1 MSDILLQSREGAVV
15 TLTIN
20 RPEKLNAMTKP
31 LWRALGEAV
40 HALSADDAVR
50 CIVLRGAG
58 EKSFSPGNDISE
70 FETERSNKKQAIA
83 YGEIMHNTVKALQ
96 ECRHPIVAQIHGI
109 CVGGGMEIASLAD
122 IRICGESSRFGA
134 PINKLGLVMAY
145 SEMKPIADL
154 IGKSK
159 ALEILLEGKI
169 FDAQEALRIGLVSRV
184 VPDAQVAREAQE
196 TAQRI
201 AAGAPLVARWHKK
214 FARRL
219 ADSSPLTSAE
229 KEECFDCFDT
239 EDFQI
244 GYKAFLA
251 KQAPEFVGR

>member
-1 MSDILLQSREGAVV
+1 MSDILLENREGFVV

-31 LWRALGEAV
+31 LWQDLGDAFTR
-40 HALSADDAVR
+40 LSEDDSVR
-50 CIVLRGAG
+50 CIIIRGAG

-83 YGEIMHNTVKALQ
+83 YGKIMHQTVDAIQ
-96 ECRHPIVAQIHGI
+96 SCRHPIVAQIHGI

-145 SEMKPIADL
+145 SEMAPIAKL
-154 IGKSK
+154 LGTSK
-159 ALEILLEGKI
+159 ALEILLEGRI
-169 FDAQEALRIGLVSRV
+169 FDAQEALQIGLVSRV
-184 VPDAQVAREAQE
+184 VADSEVADACREA
-196 TAQRI
+196 AQRI

-214 FARRL
+214 FAQRL
-219 ADSSPLTSAE
+219 GNPAPLTD
-229 KEECFDCFDT
+229 KERDECFDCFDT
-239 EDFQI
+239 EDFKI
-244 GYKAFLA
+244 GYQAFLA
-251 KQAPEFVGR
+251 KKPPDFVGR